1 MFDKLRS
8 SFSGLVKTVKE
19 RSLTTKEV
27 DEMLW
32 NFQIS
37 MMESDV
43 AQEVAEELSA
53 GLRPCLL
60 DETVKRTS
68 DPTVL
73 VRQKMSEALSKIF
86 KQAESID
93 LFSRIEEKKKMKEPY
108 VILFLG
114 INGTGKTTTVAKFAF
129 LLKNRG
135 ISVVMACSDTHRP
148 GAIEQLTQHAAN
160 VSVRAISQQYGSDPA
175 AVARDAILYAKSH
188 NIDVVLIDTA
198 GRMQTSHNLME
209 EISKI
214 VKVSKPDLKLFVGDA
229 LAWNDSVSQA
239 KEFLKFTDFD
249 GAILTKVDADSK
261 GGAALSIS
269 HATKKPILF
278 LGVGQQYEDLE
289 PFSPEKVISMVF
301 N

>member
-1 MFDKLRS
+1 MFDKLKS
-8 SFSGLVKTVKE
+8 SFSGLIKTVKE
-19 RSLTTKEV
+19 RSLTPKEV

-43 AQEVAEELSA
+43 AQEVAEELAS
-53 GLRPCLL
+53 GLRPYLL
-60 DETVKRTS
+60 EETVNRTS
-68 DPTVL
+68 DPTAL
-73 VRQKMSEALSKIF
+73 VREKMREALRGIF
-86 KQAESID
+86 KQTESID
-93 LFSRIEEKKKMKEPY
+93 LFSGIAAKKKLKEPY

-129 LLKNRG
+129 LIKSKGL
-135 ISVVMACSDTHRP
+135 SVVMACSDTHRP
-148 GAIEQLTQHAAN
+148 GAIEQLTQHAEN
-160 VSVRAISQQYGSDPA
+160 VSVKAIAQHYGSDPA
-175 AVARDAILYAKSH
+175 AVARDAILYARSH
-188 NIDVVLIDTA
+188 HIDVVLIDTA

-214 VKVSKPDLKLFVGDA
+214 VKVSNPDLKLFVGDA

-239 KEFLKFTDFD
+239 KEFLNFTDFD
-249 GAILTKVDADSK
+249 AAILTKVDADPK
-261 GGAALSIS
+261 GGAALSIA

-278 LGVGQQYEDLE
+278 LGVGQEYDDLE